1 MSRWRDLASKLRD
14 EGGGDNRDNRDN
26 SPSLPPNVPNVSI
39 VPAVPSHPSAWTSA
53 LRSVDRCS
61 PGWGL
66 HPDRWVQLVD
76 DARWL
81 ASAHGKAAAA
91 LGWTASDLF
100 GIEPGRDGWGG
111 LADRLEGAR
120 SIKLTANLAQ
130 WRGDECVGWLWRQ
143 SLTDKPVLWQVNL
156 SHVADGN

>member
-26 SPSLPPNVPNVSI
+26 SPSLTPNVPNVPI
-39 VPAVPSHPSAWTSA
+39 APAVPSHPSAWVSA

-66 HPDRWVQLVD
+66 HPDRWAQLVD

-81 ASAHGKAAAA
+81 ASAHGKTAAA
-91 LGWTASDLF
+91 LGWRASDLF

-120 SIKLTANLAQ
+120 TIRLTTNLAH
-130 WRGDECVGWLWRQ
+130 WRGDDGAGWLWRQ
-143 SLTDKPVLWQVNL
+143 SLTDKPALWQVNL
-156 SHVADGN
+156 SPVADGN